1 LSPVLNFEPGKILTV
16 ALGGAVGASLRY
28 LVAAT
33 THGLLGHA
41 FPYGTLLVNVL
52 GSLLIGYLVVLLP
65 DTGSTISL
73 LRLLLITGL
82 LGGFTTY
89 SAFSIE
95 TLTLLQEGQL
105 MKAGLNIALT
115 LCSCLLAVWAGYLLA
130 RSLHPVN

>member
-1 LSPVLNFEPGKILTV
+1 MNFEFSKILIV
-16 ALGGAVGASLRY
+16 ALGGAFGASLRY
-28 LVAAT
+28 VVAAL
-33 THGLLGHA
+33 THGFLGHA
-41 FPYGTLLVNVL
+41 FPYGTLLVNVI

-65 DTGSTISL
+65 ESGSHAST

-95 TLTLLQEGQL
+95 TLTLLQEDQL

-115 LCSCLLAVWAGYLLA
+115 LFSCLLAVWAGYLLA
-130 RSLHPVN
+130 RTLHAVN

>member
-1 LSPVLNFEPGKILTV
+1 MNFEFSKILFV
-16 ALGGAVGASLRY
+16 ALGGALGSSLRY
-28 LVAAT
+28 VTAAV
-33 THGLLGHA
+33 THGILGHA
-41 FPYGTLLVNVL
+41 FPYGTLLVNVV

-65 DTGSTISL
+65 ESGSQASV

-105 MKAGLNIALT
+105 WKAGLNIALT
-115 LCSCLLAVWAGYLLA
+115 LSTCLFAVWSGYLLA
-130 RSLHPVN
+130 RTLHTVT